1 MAAKNLYITEMLP
14 SAHVLRL
21 YPDVWVYGT
30 KRPRSEYMCGHFV
43 PKSCV
48 DISLQ
53 KLKIWI

>member
-30 KRPRSEYMCGHFV
+30 KRPRSEYSV
-43 PKSCV
+43 DTLYPKV
-48 DISLQ
+48 V
-53 KLKIWI
+53 WT